1 MNSQAELTTPRER
14 YRNALRRDI
23 LDAAREAFVR
33 DGFKEVSMR
42 QLARKV
48 GCSHANLYLHFKDK
62 EDLFYCLV
70 EESFDQF
77 GAGMRKRIESAKS
90 DDPVALLRMAGR
102 AYVEFGVANP
112 SVYEF
117 AFLIRRPGRRPPG
130 RSRPDKPH
138 VTYERMQALVQ
149 RCIEEKRFRRIDIDA
164 ASQALWAAA
173 HGITSLLILRPT
185 FGWVDRDKLI
195 GQVIDAAVDALLA

>member
-1 MNSQAELTTPRER
+1 MKSQAEISTPRER
-14 YRNALRRDI
+14 YRNVLRRAI

-33 DGFKEVSMR
+33 DGYEGVSMR
-42 QLARKV
+42 KLAERV

-62 EDLFYCLV
+62 EALFYCLV

-77 GAGMRKRIESAKS
+77 GDGMRRLIESARS
-90 DDPVALLRMAGR
+90 GDPVTLVRKAGR

-117 AFLIRRPGRRPPG
+117 AFLIRRPGRRRPG
-130 RSRPDKPH
+130 KPH
-138 VTYERMQALVQ
+138 VTYERVQSLVR
-149 RCIEEKRFRRIDIDA
+149 RCIDEKCFRRMDVDT

-173 HGITSLLILRPT
+173 HGITSLLIRRPE
-185 FGWVDRDKLI
+185 FAWADRDKLI
-195 GQVIDAAVDALLA
+195 GQVIDAAVDGLLA

>member
-1 MNSQAELTTPRER
+1 MRRQAEIRTPRQR
-14 YRNALRRDI
+14 YRDLLRRAI

-33 DGFKEVSMR
+33 DGYEGVSMR
-42 QLARKV
+42 KLAERI

-62 EDLFYCLV
+62 EALFDCLV
-70 EESFDQF
+70 QESFDQF
-77 GAGMRKRIESAKS
+77 GDGLHRLAESARRGDPVELMRK
-90 DDPVALLRMAGR
+90 AGR

-117 AFLIRRPGRRPPG
+117 AFILRRPGQKRRQ
-130 RSRPDKPH
+130 PH
-138 VTYERMQALVQ
+138 VTYERVRSLVQ
-149 RCIEEKRFRRIDIDA
+149 RCMDEKRFRRMDVDA

-173 HGITSLLILRPT
+173 HGITSLLILRPA
-185 FGWVDRDKLI
+185 FPWADRDKVI